1 MRNKNLLTG
10 LVIGYGSVGRRH
22 AEAIEDFCGS
32 LVIVDTNAAS
42 RSLACQR
49 HPEAYVKGSLEELDE
64 AGHPWPDT
72 LAVIATWGPSHGH
85 IFHQLVDRGVK
96 HILCEKPFACSIAH
110 AECMARRAQEE
121 SVALAVHHFVRY
133 TRLAPALRKFAEDHS
148 LGDPVALQATGGAAC
163 LATNGI
169 HWIDFAS
176 EIFGAS
182 PERVISTS
190 YGEYINPRSSDLLLV
205 GGTAVWSFDGGREAI
220 IALTNRSSLALT
232 VRVLFPDAL
241 VETDADAAHVVIRR
255 RDHESV
261 ARYPAVTRTG
271 RATELLF
278 EGALPGMRTYPEAMR
293 AALEEVASGRVDI
306 SPALS
311 GVQAVSS
318 VIGALLASR
327 ERRSIDLPLVPH
339 SAFGRETWPIS

>member
-1 MRNKNLLTG
+1 MPNKNSFTG

-22 AEAIEDFCGS
+22 AEAIDDCCDS

-42 RSLACQR
+42 RSLASQR
-49 HPEAYVKGSLEELDE
+49 HPDAHVTGSLEELDE
-64 AGHPWPDT
+64 ISHPWAET
-72 LAVIATWGPSHGH
+72 LAVIATWGPSHAH

-133 TRLAPALRKFAEDHS
+133 TRLPTALRKFAEAHS
-148 LGDPVALQATGGAAC
+148 LGEPVALQANGGAAC

-169 HWIDFAS
+169 HWVDFAS
-176 EIFGAS
+176 ELFGA
-182 PERVISTS
+182 PPNRVVSTS
-190 YGEYINPRSSDLLLV
+190 YSEHINPRSSDLLLV
-205 GGTAVWSFDGGREAI
+205 GGTAIWSFEGGREAV
-220 IALTNRSSLALT
+220 IALTNRSSLALA
-232 VRVLFPDAL
+232 VRILYRDAL

-255 RDHESV
+255 RDRESV

-278 EGALPGMRTYPEAMR
+278 EGALPEMRTYSQAMR
-293 AALEEVASGRVDI
+293 AALEEVASGRVHV
-306 SPALS
+306 SPAER

-318 VIGALLASR
+318 IIGALIASR
-327 ERRSIDLPLVPH
+327 ERRSIDLPLDPH
-339 SAFGRETWPIS
+339 STWGQETFPIS